1 MFSSAKIRKDFPIL
15 GRHNATDNQL
25 IYLDNAA
32 TTQKPNAVI
41 DAISNYYKNHNSN
54 IHRGVHFLGV
64 EATEIYENSRG
75 KVQLFINAL
84 STEEII
90 FVRGTTEAINLVAS
104 SFLAPNFNEEDEILI
119 TAMEHHSNL
128 IPWQQLAKKHQGL
141 LKVIPINDK
150 CDLEL
155 SKVEELINSKT
166 RLIALTHIS
175 NTLGTINP
183 VKEVV
188 KIAHQHGV
196 PVLIDGA
203 QAVGHQPVDV
213 NGLGCDFYAFSG
225 HKMFGP
231 TGIGVLYIK
240 KDHLKEMR
248 PYQYGGEMIK
258 KVSFIESTFADY
270 PHFFEAGTPDI
281 AGVIGLGAAI
291 DYLSNLNLVK
301 VKKYT
306 EDLTKLALLQIQEID
321 DLEIIG
327 KPQNRGNII
336 SFHMKGIHPHDIAS
350 ILDAEGIAVR
360 AGHHCTMPL
369 MEFLGI
375 PGTTRVSFS
384 IYNSENEVKSLV
396 KGLHKVKQIFR

>member
-1 MFSSAKIRKDFPIL
+1 MFSPANIRKDFPIL
-15 GRHNATDNQL
+15 GRHNSSNNQL
-25 IYLDNAA
+25 VYLDNAA

-41 DAISNYYKNHNSN
+41 DAISNYYKNNNSN

-64 EATEIYENSRG
+64 EATEHYEDSRE
-75 KVQLFINAL
+75 KVRTFINA
-84 STEEII
+84 SFAREII

-104 SFLAPNFNEEDEILI
+104 SFLAPNFKPGDEILI
-119 TAMEHHSNL
+119 TTMEHHSNL
-128 IPWQQLAKKHQGL
+128 IPWQQLAKKQQGT
-141 LKVIPINDK
+141 LKVIPINID

-155 SKVEELINSKT
+155 SKVEELINSNT
-166 RLIALTHIS
+166 RLVALTHIS
-175 NTLGTINP
+175 NALGTINP

-188 KIAHQHGV
+188 EIAHRNGV

-213 NGLGCDFYAFSG
+213 TGLGCDFYAFSG

-240 KDHLKEMR
+240 NEFLGKMR
-248 PYQYGGEMIK
+248 PYQFGGEMIK
-258 KVSFIESTFADY
+258 KVSFTESTFADH
-270 PHFFEAGTPDI
+270 PHYFEAGTPDI

-291 DYLSNLNLVK
+291 DYLIGLDLNFVK
-301 VKKYT
+301 EYT
-306 EDLTKLALLQIQEID
+306 ETLTTLAFDLLQEIEGV
-321 DLEIIG
+321 EIIG
-327 KPQNRGNII
+327 NPLNRGSII
-336 SFHMKGIHPHDIAS
+336 SFQMKDIHPHDIAS

-369 MEFLGI
+369 MELLGI

-384 IYNSENEVKSLV
+384 IYNTEIEIEVLV
-396 KGLHKVKQIFR
+396 KGLYKVKQIFS